1 MKKYT
6 YKIIGKPLHPSK
18 QKVLFDMFD
27 AWMNTGVDCKIENED
42 WQILGEQGAEIT
54 VMNKHTQEIFE
65 FEILEASGPVK

>member
-1 MKKYT
+1 
-6 YKIIGKPLHPSK
+6 
-18 QKVLFDMFD
+18 MFD